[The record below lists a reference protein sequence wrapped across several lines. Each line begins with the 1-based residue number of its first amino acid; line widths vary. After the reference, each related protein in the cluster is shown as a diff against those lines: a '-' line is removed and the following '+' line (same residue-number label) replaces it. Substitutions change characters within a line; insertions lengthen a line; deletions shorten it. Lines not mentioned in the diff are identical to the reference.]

1 MAFGRAGGRVYCTNS
16 LGYDKDSRV
25 YPPLPRIRPG
35 GGGGGQKREMGGVGR
50 RTRCTKMKESR
61 KEGGGRE
68 REGGAQRGQR
78 GGELFEKSVV
88 WMFSR

>member
-50 RTRCTKMKESR
+50 TRCTKMKESR

-68 REGGAQRGQR
+68 REGC
-78 GGELFEKSVV
+78 LVV
-88 WMFSR
+88 DVGKCSLHDFRCLY

>member
-50 RTRCTKMKESR
+50 TRCTKMKESR